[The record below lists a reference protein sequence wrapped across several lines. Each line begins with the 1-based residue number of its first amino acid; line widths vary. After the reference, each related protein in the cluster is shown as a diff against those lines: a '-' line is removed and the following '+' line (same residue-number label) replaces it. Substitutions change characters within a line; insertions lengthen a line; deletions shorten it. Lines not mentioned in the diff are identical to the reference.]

1 MGEKIMRLPKC
12 IEIIEVGPRDGFQ
25 NIKTPIASETKVA
38 IIESMIEAGIGA
50 MEITSFVHPKAI
62 PQMADADV
70 VVKNVLEKH
79 TADGFRPIAL
89 VPNLKG
95 AQKAY
100 NSGLREVTYVISA
113 SENHNLANINR
124 TRAESL
130 AELKSIVTA
139 MPDLKV
145 RLAAA
150 TSFGCPFLGKVKDEL
165 VLSLINDAVEIG
177 VGEIILCDTIG
188 VANPQQ
194 VYALTQKVRDEFL
207 EIPVGMHLHDT
218 RGMALANTL
227 AAMEAG
233 ITIFETSVGGL
244 GGCPFAP
251 GAAGNAATEDLLNM
265 LQSMDIQTNV
275 NLAGYLK
282 AVYLVR
288 DHIQKNLTSHMVNAY
303 SYDEN

>member
-1 MGEKIMRLPKC
+1 MKLPAGIK
-12 IEIIEVGPRDGFQ
+12 IIEVGPRDGFQ
-25 NIKTPIASETKVA
+25 NIKTPISIATKLL
-38 IIESMIEAGIGA
+38 IIESMINAGIGA

-62 PQMADADV
+62 PQMADADEI
-70 VVKNVLEKH
+70 VKNILEKH
-79 TADGFRPIAL
+79 KGTKLRPIAL

-113 SENHNLANINR
+113 SEKHNLANINR
-124 TRAESL
+124 TREASL
-130 AELKSIVTA
+130 AELQSIIAV

-145 RLAAA
+145 RLDAA
-150 TSFGCPFLGKVKDEL
+150 TSFGCPFEGKIEAEL
-165 VLSLINDAVEIG
+165 VLSLIQAAVEIG
-177 VGEIILCDTIG
+177 VREVILCDTIG
-188 VANPQQ
+188 VAQPQQ
-194 VYALTQKVRDEFL
+194 VSALAQKVLREFS
-207 EIPVGMHLHDT
+207 EIPIGMHLHDT

-251 GAAGNAATEDLLNM
+251 GAAGNAATEDLVNM
-265 LQSMDIQTNV
+265 LQSMGIQTNV
-275 NLAGYLK
+275 NLSEYLQ

-288 DHIQKNLTSHMVNAY
+288 DYIQKDLTSHMVKACLY
-303 SYDEN
+303 EGI